1 LPSQIEYVNAQ
12 GKVYRLIE
20 TVKVD
25 TVEGVPTITR
35 LKVSDLE
42 SGGYTLSD
50 VSHVRYDLGI
60 PDDIFVE
67 TSLRNPP
74 QKWLR

>member
-1 LPSQIEYVNAQ
+1 M
-12 GKVYRLIE
+12 
-20 TVKVD
+20 
-25 TVEGVPTITR
+25 
-35 LKVSDLE
+35 KVSDLE

-50 VSHVRYDLGI
+50 FSNVQYDLGI

-67 TSLRNPP
+67 SSLRNPP

>member
-1 LPSQIEYVNAQ
+1 
-12 GKVYRLIE
+12 
-20 TVKVD
+20 
-25 TVEGVPTITR
+25 
-35 LKVSDLE
+35 VSDVE

-50 VSHVRYDLGI
+50 VSNVEYDMGI

-67 TSLRNPP
+67 GSLRNPP

>member
-1 LPSQIEYVNAQ
+1 MFGQADQL
-12 GKVYRLIE
+12 KVE
-20 TVKVD
+20 PV
-25 TVEGVPTITR
+25 GGHPTITR

-50 VSHVRYDLGI
+50 VSNVQYDLGI

-67 TSLRNPP
+67 ASLRNPP

>member
-1 LPSQIEYVNAQ
+1 VQ
-12 GKVYRLIE
+12 
-20 TVKVD
+20 
-25 TVEGVPTITR
+25 
-35 LKVSDLE
+35 
-42 SGGYTLSD
+42 
-50 VSHVRYDLGI
+50 YDLGI